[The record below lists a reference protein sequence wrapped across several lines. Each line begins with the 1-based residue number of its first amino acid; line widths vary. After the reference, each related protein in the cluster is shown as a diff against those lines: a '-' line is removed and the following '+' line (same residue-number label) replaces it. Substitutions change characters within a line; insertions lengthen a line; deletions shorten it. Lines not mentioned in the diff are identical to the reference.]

1 MRKSQCRSLGMNAM
15 VALRGAK
22 LAALAA
28 GSPSTTMRT
37 MVLAIIL
44 LFERCAN
51 ASSSYVLS
59 LSTNVRP

>member
-1 MRKSQCRSLGMNAM
+1 MNAM